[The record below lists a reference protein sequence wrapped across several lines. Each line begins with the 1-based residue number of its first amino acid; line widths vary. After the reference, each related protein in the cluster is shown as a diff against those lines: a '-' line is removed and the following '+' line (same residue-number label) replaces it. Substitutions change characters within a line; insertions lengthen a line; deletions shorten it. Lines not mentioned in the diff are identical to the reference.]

1 MCAFTTIGVVLALQA
16 DTGTRAAKSILAE
29 SNMPE
34 ISPAQRT
41 ATTAKIILGAG
52 IVAWGPAFMHGSVM
66 ATALAGLLMIAGG
79 GLLIAARRAD

>member
-1 MCAFTTIGVVLALQA
+1 LVEFLV
-16 DTGTRAAKSILAE
+16 E
-29 SNMPE
+29 SNMSE

-41 ATTAKIILGAG
+41 ATTAKVILGVG

-66 ATALAGLLMIAGG
+66 ATALAGLLMIGGG